1 MKFLLT
7 LFVLI
12 FFVSCALEKT
22 KEVSTKTKPIDSSE
36 NQSILL
42 DESVIKDPSFIID
55 KYPITGVIEN
65 LENYDFSK
73 AQITFFA
80 AGSEVAKEWA
90 PKAAKK
96 TIVIDNSQR

>member
-65 LENYDFSK
+65 LEN
-73 AQITFFA
+73 Q
-80 AGSEVAKEWA
+80 
-90 PKAAKK
+90 
-96 TIVIDNSQR
+96 